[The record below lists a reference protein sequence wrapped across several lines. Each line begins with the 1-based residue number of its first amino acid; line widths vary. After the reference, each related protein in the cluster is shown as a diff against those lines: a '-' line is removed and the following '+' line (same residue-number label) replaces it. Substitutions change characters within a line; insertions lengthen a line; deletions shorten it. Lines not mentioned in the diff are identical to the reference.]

1 MNKISNVVHL
11 NLPGN
16 KRQYD
21 WLLAKIKQ
29 ADRASRQYAAHMRA
43 DPDGPHDESD
53 LTREYGYQEA
63 LALINFWIKDLYRR
77 DV

>member
-1 MNKISNVVHL
+1 MNNIISL

-16 KRQYD
+16 SHQYD

-43 DPDGPHDESD
+43 DPDGPHEYCDI
-53 LTREYGYQEA
+53 TREFGYQEFAA
-63 LALINFWIKDLYRR
+63 LVEFWIKDLYRGEI
-77 DV
+77 